1 MSSDLLDLGLLGGVA
16 LGLSAWIPGLE
27 ARIQAAPLAYA
38 AFFTLGALAYFTACE
53 VAFARTPGKAWVGLE
68 VQDIAGGRAPW
79 SAVLYRN
86 LFRIELLLPPPNVL
100 GALALLILVF
110 SRHRQRPGD
119 WVACTAVRVA

>member
-1 MSSDLLDLGLLGGVA
+1 M
-16 LGLSAWIPGLE
+16 
-27 ARIQAAPLAYA
+27 
-38 AFFTLGALAYFTACE
+38 
-53 VAFARTPGKAWVGLE
+53 GLE
-68 VQDIAGGRAPW
+68 VQDVRGGRPSPGAL
-79 SAVLYRN
+79 VYRN